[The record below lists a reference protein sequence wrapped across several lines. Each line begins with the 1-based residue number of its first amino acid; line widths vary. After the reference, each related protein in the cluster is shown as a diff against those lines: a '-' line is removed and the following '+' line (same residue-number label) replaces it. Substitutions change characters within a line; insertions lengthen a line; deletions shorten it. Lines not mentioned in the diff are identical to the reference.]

1 MVERILYS
9 LFSHVCRTI
18 AAGALVSIFKA
29 LAKQSVVVCVHTPS
43 PQTIQFSSS
52 FFTSKQLQ
60 ESQIKT
66 DLVVP
71 SMH

>member
-1 MVERILYS
+1 LC
-9 LFSHVCRTI
+9 SHN
-18 AAGALVSIFKA
+18 
-29 LAKQSVVVCVHTPS
+29 PPPP

-60 ESQIKT
+60 ELQIKT